1 MIITKEAEICLF
13 LNFSTFLVLLHFI
26 DIVKV
31 NKQRI
36 KINSIDYSH
45 SIVPGGLEE
54 ISYTILLIPFTLFI
68 ILFDTSSK
76 NS

>member
-13 LNFSTFLVLLHFI
+13 LNFSTFLVLLYFI
-26 DIVKV
+26 DVVKV

-36 KINSIDYSH
+36 KINFIDYSH

>member
-1 MIITKEAEICLF
+1 MIITKEAGICLF

-36 KINSIDYSH
+36 KINFIDYSH

-54 ISYTILLIPFTLFI
+54 IS
-68 ILFDTSSK
+68 
-76 NS
+76 

>member
-36 KINSIDYSH
+36 KINFIDYSH

-54 ISYTILLIPFTLFI
+54 IS
-68 ILFDTSSK
+68 
-76 NS
+76 